1 MKTEQRA
8 FLMYVDR
15 LDEYAED
22 LNDEELGKWLRAIL
36 LFQKTGEIT
45 SDTGERV
52 LDADIRKYCKIL
64 AENKAN
70 WLTGQESRSNTQ
82 KENAEKKRAAAKA
95 AAETGK
101 PRPMKTRKP
110 RAQKTALEAAQSV
123 IEHLPTTNQE
133 TGSSSGTLARSDIE
147 TELDRAEAGYQE
159 AGRAL
164 RAFIEANPEASY
176 QELQP
181 YRAAIEDT
189 DTRRRLAKEALKEY
203 DKAHQ
208 DAKITEEEREQYM
221 EQIRR
226 TLNRE
231 RK

>member
-45 SDTGERV
+45 SNTGERV

-82 KENAEKKRAAAKA
+82 KENAAKKRDEA
-95 AAETGK
+95 GK
-101 PRPMKTRKP
+101 KRRMKTRKT

-123 IEHLPTTNQE
+123 IDQIPTTTPE
-133 TGSSSGTLARSDIE
+133 TKSSSGALTRSDIE
-147 TELDRAEAGYQE
+147 IELNHAETDYQE

-164 RAFIEANPEASY
+164 RAFSDENPKAND

-181 YRAAIEDT
+181 YRAAKEEA

-203 DKAHQ
+203 DKANQ
-208 DAKITEEEREQYM
+208 DAKITDEEREQRI
-221 EQIRR
+221 EQLRQI
-226 TLNRE
+226 LKPG